1 VKVTDSKGKSFSCK
15 YTITYTESNGPDKK
29 KSTAVCKPNKNGG
42 NVDVVISI
50 PGYGDVQVKHAIK
63 KGKKAISSI
72 SKVETSAPPAGG
84 ETFNKTC
91 SCKLDMSEMIAE
103 WEQWEQE
110 WGPGPAPAGRKA
122 ASDRG
127 GPLFFLLF
135 VLPQLT
141 SIITNIQNLLTS
153 LGIGRSLPVNRVDE
167 LAEKLQSANDR
178 FNTALTQSL
187 VQNRGGTSSAFQT
200 AIQTAIQ
207 NFINGILTSLGLP
220 TITFPAAGRSLIPKN
235 RQFPAL
241 GNGGL
246 LGTGGL
252 LGGLTGGA
260 TGGNGGLLGG
270 SGGLLGGLTGG
281 AAGGNGGAGGAT
293 GGSAGDLLG
302 SLLGGGSGGA
312 NGADL
317 LGSLLGGGATGGQD
331 PVSALTQ
338 AIIQQQIEAMMTDIN
353 LESLL
358 GAALGNGG
366 IEELMASMGL
376 NGGLSEILTMIEGEM
391 NGGLLEMLSGMGMS
405 DEEWAAL
412 EAEWEAEWEAMK
424 ADPWMQLPMLQCSCK
439 MAD

>member
-1 VKVTDSKGKSFSCK
+1 
-15 YTITYTESNGPDKK
+15 
-29 KSTAVCKPNKNGG
+29 
-42 NVDVVISI
+42 
-50 PGYGDVQVKHAIK
+50 
-63 KGKKAISSI
+63 
-72 SKVETSAPPAGG
+72 
-84 ETFNKTC
+84 
-91 SCKLDMSEMIAE
+91 M
-103 WEQWEQE
+103 
-110 WGPGPAPAGRKA
+110 
-122 ASDRG
+122 
-127 GPLFFLLF
+127 
-135 VLPQLT
+135 
-141 SIITNIQNLLTS
+141 
-153 LGIGRSLPVNRVDE
+153 
-167 LAEKLQSANDR
+167 
-178 FNTALTQSL
+178 
-187 VQNRGGTSSAFQT
+187 QNRGGTSSAFQT

-281 AAGGNGGAGGAT
+281 AAGGNGGAGGVT

-353 LESLL
+353 VCIRNMLFICLSLNCHFLSWSPFLEQLL
-358 GAALGNGG
+358 V
-366 IEELMASMGL
+366 MVASR
-376 NGGLSEILTMIEGEM
+376 S
-391 NGGLLEMLSGMGMS
+391 
-405 DEEWAAL
+405 
-412 EAEWEAEWEAMK
+412 
-424 ADPWMQLPMLQCSCK
+424 
-439 MAD
+439 